1 MHVSPLLY
9 DTRFVIVAVCKLSW
23 CSTTAGDDGLP
34 YVHGGAGRESRDDK
48 ENVSSRPSVVVTGA
62 GGDGNGAKLNVGDGK
77 SIIIR
82 IETAP
87 HSLQ

>member
-9 DTRFVIVAVCKLSW
+9 GTRFVIVAVCKLSW
-23 CSTTAGDDGLP
+23 RSTTAGEDGLP
-34 YVHGGAGRESRDDK
+34 YVHGGAGRESRDK
-48 ENVSSRPSVVVTGA
+48 ENVSGRPSVLVTGA